1 MKKIILIILVINIV
15 CYFSLENTAELEDS
29 FKGLDFTIIEKIWNK
44 MKIYI
49 DKAVNFLKQIGLY
62 DPIIANIQK
71 YGRAYGMKYCI
82 SFKIPEGVCKD
93 IIDILLK
100 FIK

>member
-15 CYFSLENTAELEDS
+15 CYFSLENTAVEDS

-71 YGRAYGMKYCI
+71 YGRVYGMKYCI